1 MRIIMHRFAVVE
13 CIFLHYID
21 GTQREDPMAHVGPEP
36 TVSFDTK
43 PYHWTHWKLDF
54 DGPVATLTMDIALH
68 GGFRPGYEL
77 KLNSYDLGVDMEL
90 NDAIER
96 IRFEHPEVRTVVI
109 TSAIDRVF
117 CSGANIRMLAS
128 SSHPFKVNFCKYT
141 NETRCSLED
150 ASQHSNIRFIA
161 AVNGACAGG
170 GYELAMA
177 CDDIY
182 LVDDGNSAVS
192 LPEVPLLGVLP
203 GTGGLTRLTDKRKV
217 RRDVAD
223 VFCTKAEGFKSRDAL
238 KGRLIDGAFP
248 RSKWQAGIAEKAH
261 AAAASGGDTSD
272 LKGIHLSQLAP
283 KTTDTG
289 LAFENVRM
297 DINREKRVA
306 TLTIQAPKSAPP
318 STHEEL
324 LALGEN
330 AWSLQAWRE
339 LERILLELRFNHQN
353 IGLLLLHTRG
363 EAGKLRAWDE
373 ALQALRDSG
382 SWLARETLL
391 FQARTL
397 RRLDNM
403 ARSMFAL
410 IDEDHCFH
418 GSFFEFTLAAD
429 RSYMFLDEDAENA
442 IQVTAASGG
451 HFLMANGLT
460 RLAVRFM
467 GEPESI
473 SKVLEMGKPILSEDA
488 EEMGLVTASPDD
500 IDWDDE
506 VRIAIEE
513 RVSMS
518 PDALTGM
525 EQNLRFGGTETFET
539 KIYGRL
545 SAWQNWIFQ
554 RPNAVGDQGALT
566 LYGHPERPQFDFRRT

>member
-1 MRIIMHRFAVVE
+1 
-13 CIFLHYID
+13 
-21 GTQREDPMAHVGPEP
+21 MAHAGPEP
-36 TVSFDTK
+36 SVSFDTK
-43 PYHWTHWKLDF
+43 PYNWTHWKLDIQ
-54 DGPVATLTMDIALH
+54 GAVATMSMDIELH

-77 KLNSYDLGVDMEL
+77 KLNSYDIGVDFEL
-90 NDAIER
+90 NDIIER
-96 IRFEHPEVRTVVI
+96 LRFEHPAVRCVVI

-141 NETRCSLED
+141 NETRCGIED
-150 ASQHSNIRFIA
+150 ASEHSNIRFIA
-161 AVNGACAGG
+161 ALNGACAGG

-182 LVDDGNSAVS
+182 LVDDGSSAVS

-223 VFCTKAEGFKSRDAL
+223 VFCTKAEGFKAREAL

-248 RSKWQAGIAEKAH
+248 RSKWADGIQKKAEEVVADT
-261 AAAASGGDTSD
+261 ADTSD
-272 LKGIHLSQLAP
+272 LKGIKLTALSP
-283 KTTDTG
+283 ETTDTG
-289 LAFENVRM
+289 LAFSYVTLDVN
-297 DINREKRVA
+297 EKSRVA
-306 TLTIQAPKSAPP
+306 TLTVKAPDAAPP
-318 STHEEL
+318 TSHDEL
-324 LALGEN
+324 HAMGEN

-339 LERILLELRFNHQN
+339 LERALLELRFNHQD
-353 IGLLLLHTRG
+353 IGLILLHTRG
-363 EAGKLRAWDE
+363 DADQLIAWDN
-373 ALQALRDSG
+373 ALAQLAEDG
-382 SWLARETLL
+382 SWLARESLL

-410 IDEDHCFH
+410 IDEEHCFH
-418 GSFFEFTLAAD
+418 GSFFEFALSAD
-429 RSYMFLDEDAENA
+429 RSYMFLDEDEENA
-442 IQVTAASGG
+442 VQVTNASAGR
-451 HFLMANGLT
+451 FLMANDKT
-460 RLAVRFM
+460 RLGIRFLGEPDKVEEILEM
-467 GEPESI
+467 GEP
-473 SKVLEMGKPILSEDA
+473 ILAEDA
-488 EEMGLVTASPDD
+488 EDLGLVTASPDD

-506 VRIAIEE
+506 IRIAIEE

-525 EQNLRFGGTETFET
+525 EQNLRFGGIETCET

-566 LYGHPERPQFDFRRT
+566 LYGHPERPVFDYRRT

>member
-1 MRIIMHRFAVVE
+1 
-13 CIFLHYID
+13 
-21 GTQREDPMAHVGPEP
+21 MAHVGPEP

-43 PYHWTHWKLDF
+43 PYNWTHWKLDF
-54 DGPVATLTMDIALH
+54 NGPVATLTMDIALN

-96 IRFEHPEVRTVVI
+96 IRFEHPEVRTVVV

-177 CDDIY
+177 CDEIY

-223 VFCTKAEGFKSRDAL
+223 VFCTKAEGFKARDAL

-248 RSKWQAGIAEKAH
+248 RSKWEAGITGKANDAV
-261 AAAASGGDTSD
+261 AATGDTSD
-272 LKGIHLSQLAP
+272 LQGIKLSQLSP
-283 KTTDTG
+283 EITETG
-289 LAFENVRM
+289 LAFKNVSL
-297 DINREKRVA
+297 DIDSKTRVA
-306 TLTIQAPKSAPP
+306 KLTIQAPDTAPP
-318 STHEEL
+318 TTHEEL
-324 LALGEN
+324 LAMGEN

-339 LERILLELRFNHQN
+339 LERILLELRFNHQD

-363 EAGKLRAWDE
+363 DAEQLLAWDE
-373 ALQALRDSG
+373 ALQNIRDSG

-410 IDEDHCFH
+410 IDEGHCFH

-429 RSYMFLDEDAENA
+429 RSYMFLDEDEENA
-442 IQVTAASGG
+442 VQVTAASAGR
-451 HFLMANGLT
+451 FLMANGLT

-473 SKVLEMGKPILSEDA
+473 KKVLEMGEPILSEDA
-488 EEMGLVTASPDD
+488 DEMGLVTASPDD
-500 IDWDDE
+500 IDWEDE

-566 LYGHPERPQFDFRRT
+566 LYGHPERPHFDFRRT

>member
-1 MRIIMHRFAVVE
+1 
-13 CIFLHYID
+13 
-21 GTQREDPMAHVGPEP
+21 MAHAGPEP
-36 TVSFDTK
+36 TVSFETK
-43 PYHWTHWKLDF
+43 PYNWTHWNLDF
-54 DGPVATLTMDIALH
+54 QGPVATLTMDIELN

-96 IRFEHPEVRTVVI
+96 IRFEHPEVRTVVV

-177 CDDIY
+177 CDEIY

-223 VFCTKAEGFKSRDAL
+223 VFCTKAEGFKARDAL

-248 RSKWQAGIAEKAH
+248 RSKWEAGITGKANDAV
-261 AAAASGGDTSD
+261 AAAGDTSD
-272 LKGIHLSQLAP
+272 LQGIKLSQLAP
-283 KTTDTG
+283 EITETG
-289 LAFENVRM
+289 LTFKNVSL
-297 DINREKRVA
+297 DINSNTRVA
-306 TLTIQAPKSAPP
+306 KLTIQAPDTAPP
-318 STHEEL
+318 TTHEEL
-324 LALGEN
+324 QAMGEN

-339 LERILLELRFNHQN
+339 LERILLELRFNHQD

-363 EAGKLRAWDE
+363 DAEQLLAWDE
-373 ALQALRDSG
+373 ALQNLRDSG

-410 IDEDHCFH
+410 IDEGHCFH

-429 RSYMFLDEDAENA
+429 RSYMFLDEDEENA
-442 IQVTAASGG
+442 VQVTAASAGR
-451 HFLMANGLT
+451 FLMANGLT
-460 RLAVRFM
+460 RLAVRFL

-473 SKVLEMGKPILSEDA
+473 KKVLEMGEPILSEDA
-488 EEMGLVTASPDD
+488 DEMGLVTASPDD
-500 IDWDDE
+500 IDWEDE

-566 LYGHPERPQFDFRRT
+566 LYGHPERPHFDFRRT

>member
-1 MRIIMHRFAVVE
+1 
-13 CIFLHYID
+13 
-21 GTQREDPMAHVGPEP
+21 MAHVGPEP

-43 PYHWTHWKLDF
+43 PYNWTHWRLDF
-54 DGPVATLTMDIALH
+54 EGPIATLTMDIALN

-150 ASQHSNIRFIA
+150 ASQHSNLRFIA
-161 AVNGACAGG
+161 AINGACAGG

-223 VFCTKAEGFKSRDAL
+223 VFCTKAEGFKARDAL

-248 RSKWQAGIAEKAH
+248 RSKWQTGIATKAQE
-261 AAAASGGDTSD
+261 AASAGGDSSD
-272 LKGIHLSQLAP
+272 LKGITLSLLAP
-283 KTTDTG
+283 KTTETG
-289 LAFENVRM
+289 LAFKNVNL
-297 DINREKRVA
+297 DINAEKRVA
-306 TLTIQAPKSAPP
+306 TLTMQAPESAPP

-324 LALGEN
+324 LTLGEN
-330 AWSLQAWRE
+330 AWSLRAWRE

-353 IGLLLLHTRG
+353 IGLLLLKTRG
-363 EAGKLRAWDE
+363 SAENLIAWDK
-373 ALQALRDSG
+373 ALQTLRDNG

-410 IDEDHCFH
+410 IDENHCFH
-418 GSFFEFTLAAD
+418 GSFFEFTLSAD
-429 RSYMFLDEDAENA
+429 RSYMFLDEDEKNA
-442 IQVTAASGG
+442 VQVTAASGG

-467 GEPESI
+467 GEPDSI
-473 SKVLEMGKPILSEDA
+473 PKILQMGEPILSEDA
-488 EEMGLVTASPDD
+488 EELGLVTASPDD

-506 VRIAIEE
+506 LRIAIEE

-525 EQNLRFGGTETFET
+525 EQNLRFGGTESFET

>member
-1 MRIIMHRFAVVE
+1 
-13 CIFLHYID
+13 
-21 GTQREDPMAHVGPEP
+21 MAHAGPEP

-43 PYHWTHWKLDF
+43 PYNWTHWKLDF
-54 DGPVATLTMDIALH
+54 EGPVATLTMDIALN

-109 TSAIDRVF
+109 TSAIERVF

-223 VFCTKAEGFKSRDAL
+223 VFCTKAEGFKARDAL

-248 RSKWQAGIAEKAH
+248 RSKWENGIAGKAME
-261 AAAASGGDTSD
+261 AATAGGDTSD
-272 LKGIHLSQLAP
+272 LQGIQLGQLSP
-283 KTTDTG
+283 EITETG
-289 LAFENVRM
+289 LAFKNVRL
-297 DINREKRVA
+297 DIDATRRVA
-306 TLTIQAPKSAPP
+306 KLTIQAPDTPP
-318 STHEEL
+318 PTTHEEL
-324 LALGEN
+324 QAMGEN

-339 LERILLELRFNHQN
+339 LERILLELRFNHQD

-363 EAGKLRAWDE
+363 DAEKLLAWDK
-373 ALQALRDSG
+373 ALQNLRDSG

-397 RRLDNM
+397 RRIDNM

-410 IDEDHCFH
+410 IDEGHCFH

-429 RSYMFLDEDAENA
+429 RSYMFLDEDEENA
-442 IQVTAASGG
+442 VQVTAASGG
-451 HFLMANGLT
+451 RFLMANGLT
-460 RLAVRFM
+460 RLGVRFM

-473 SKVLEMGKPILSEDA
+473 KKVLEMGEPILSEDA
-488 EEMGLVTASPDD
+488 DDMGLVTASPDD
-500 IDWDDE
+500 IDWEDE
-506 VRIAIEE
+506 IRIAIEE

-566 LYGHPERPQFDFRRT
+566 LYGHPERPHFDFRRT

>member
-1 MRIIMHRFAVVE
+1 
-13 CIFLHYID
+13 
-21 GTQREDPMAHVGPEP
+21 MAHAGPEP
-36 TVSFDTK
+36 TVSFETK
-43 PYHWTHWKLDF
+43 PYNWTHWNLDF
-54 DGPVATLTMDIALH
+54 QGPVATLTMDIELN

-96 IRFEHPEVRTVVI
+96 IRFEHPEVRTVVV

-177 CDDIY
+177 CDEIY

-223 VFCTKAEGFKSRDAL
+223 VFCTKAEGFKARDAL

-248 RSKWQAGIAEKAH
+248 RSKWEAGITGKANDAV
-261 AAAASGGDTSD
+261 AAAGDTSD
-272 LKGIHLSQLAP
+272 LQGIKLSQLAP
-283 KTTDTG
+283 EITETG
-289 LAFENVRM
+289 LTFKNVSL
-297 DINREKRVA
+297 DINSNTRVA
-306 TLTIQAPKSAPP
+306 KLTIQAPDTAPP
-318 STHEEL
+318 TTHEEL
-324 LALGEN
+324 QAMGEN

-339 LERILLELRFNHQN
+339 LERILLELRFNHQD

-363 EAGKLRAWDE
+363 DAEQLLAWDE
-373 ALQALRDSG
+373 ALQNLRDSG

-410 IDEDHCFH
+410 IDEGHCFH

-429 RSYMFLDEDAENA
+429 RSYMFLDEDEENA
-442 IQVTAASGG
+442 VQVTAASAGR
-451 HFLMANGLT
+451 FLMANGLT

-473 SKVLEMGKPILSEDA
+473 KKVLEMGEPILSEDA
-488 EEMGLVTASPDD
+488 DEMGLVTASPDD
-500 IDWDDE
+500 IDWEDE

-566 LYGHPERPQFDFRRT
+566 LYGHPERPHFDFRRT